1 MTQIN
6 FKPLDPA
13 RVGLLVVH
21 CSATKPS
28 MDWGRAE
35 IDKSH
40 RQRGFFEIGYHF
52 VIKRNGQVEQG
63 RPLNRQGAH
72 ATGYNHI
79 SVGVVMVGGVA
90 ERDHRIPE
98 NNFTPAQFAALEGV
112 LKSLRR
118 QFPQARIVGHG
129 ELPKVAKACPSFN
142 VQAWL
147 KDNPI

>member
-72 ATGYNHI
+72 AAGYNHI

-98 NNFTPAQFAALEGV
+98 NNFTLAQFAALEGV

>member
-1 MTQIN
+1 MTQVQ
-6 FKPLDPA
+6 FKALDPA

-72 ATGYNHI
+72 ASGYNHI
-79 SVGVVMVGGVA
+79 SVGVCMVGGVA

-98 NNFTPAQFAALEGV
+98 NNFTPAQFESLKAV
-112 LKSLRR
+112 LKSLRQR
-118 QFPQARIVGHG
+118 FPHARIVGHG
-129 ELPKVAKACPSFN
+129 ELPKVAKACPSFD
-142 VQAWL
+142 VSEWL
-147 KDNPI
+147 KTNPI